1 MAGLLY
7 FGVVN
12 CGGGLISDSHILTAA
27 HCAGGDGGSPDQV
40 RLGDYDLQYFET
52 GEQTLDISWI
62 KLHENYNKEINGND
76 IAIIKLKKPV
86 M

>member
-1 MAGLLY
+1 MHTWFHVQLDQKILDGLY
-7 FGVVN
+7 
-12 CGGGLISDSHILTAA
+12 
-27 HCAGGDGGSPDQV
+27 CAGGDGDSPNQV
-40 RLGDYDLQYFET
+40 TLGDYDLQYSET

-62 KLHENYNKEINGND
+62 KLHENYNKVNDGND